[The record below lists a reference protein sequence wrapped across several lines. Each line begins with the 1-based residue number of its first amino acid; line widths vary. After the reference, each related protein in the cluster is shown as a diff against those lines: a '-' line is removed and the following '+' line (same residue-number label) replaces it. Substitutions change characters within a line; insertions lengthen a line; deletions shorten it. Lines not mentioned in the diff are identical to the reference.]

1 MGWDLPDDDVSLAST
16 APPDMSSLGGW
27 DNASLPETPPRSSPV
42 PVSRGADLDELP
54 MVTEHE
60 FGPAAPPSLG
70 EERQGR
76 AHGVAHD
83 DGLLAALARE
93 HLDLGLEPAQIAVAP
108 LQVPEAQAP
117 VVAGHVHRGPV
128 VADLRGVREDFGPQP
143 VTYAAGVQP

>member
-70 EERQGR
+70 D
-76 AHGVAHD
+76 APPPGVA
-83 DGLLAALARE
+83 DGGLAAAEAVERAMGTAR
-93 HLDLGLEPAQIAVAP
+93 
-108 LQVPEAQAP
+108 
-117 VVAGHVHRGPV
+117 
-128 VADLRGVREDFGPQP
+128 
-143 VTYAAGVQP
+143 AAA